1 MIRVARED
9 DWPAVVE
16 VHRVAFG
23 GGARTGDDV
32 ARLVQELHD
41 RDDLYVPELSFVAE
55 EDGVIVGHVMNT
67 WNEIAGSDVRVLQL
81 SPLGVLPEHQRQ
93 GHGSALVRASLD
105 AVRARGE
112 PVLVLEGNPKYYG
125 RFGFVRA
132 DELGLLPPP
141 EALVDWAFQA
151 AILDPNAELPQGRV
165 VYSEPFR
172 H

>member
-9 DWPAVVE
+9 DWAAIPE

-23 GGARTGDDV
+23 DEGADV
-32 ARLVQELHD
+32 ARIAQELHD
-41 RDDLYVPELSFVAE
+41 RPDLHEPDLSFVAE
-55 EDGVIVGHVMNT
+55 EDGRVVGHVMNT
-67 WNEIAGSDVRVLQL
+67 WSEIEGSDVRVLQF
-81 SPLGVLPEHQRQ
+81 SPLGVLPDHQRR

-105 AVRARGE
+105 AARACGE
-112 PVLVLEGNPKYYG
+112 SVVVLEGNPKFYG

-132 DELGLLPPP
+132 DERGLLPPP
-141 EALVDWAFQA
+141 ECHWDWAFQV
-151 AILDPNAELPQGRV
+151 AILDPHAELPQGRV

>member
-1 MIRVARED
+1 MIRVAREE
-9 DWPAVVE
+9 DWPAIIE
-16 VHRVAFG
+16 VHRLAFG
-23 GGARTGDDV
+23 SGARAGDDV
-32 ARLVQELHD
+32 ARIAQELHD
-41 RDDLYVPELSFVAE
+41 SPELHEPDLSFVAE
-55 EDGVIVGHVMNT
+55 EDGIVAGHVMNT
-67 WNEIAGSDVRVLQL
+67 WSEIEGSTARVLQF
-81 SPLGVLPEHQRQ
+81 SPLGVLPEYQRR

-112 PVLVLEGNPKYYG
+112 PVLVLEGNPKFYG

-141 EALVDWAFQA
+141 ECHWDWAFQV
-151 AILDPNAELPQGRV
+151 AILAPDAEVPQGRV

>member
-1 MIRVARED
+1 MIRVAREA
-9 DWPAVVE
+9 DWPQIPE

-23 GGARTGDDV
+23 DEGDDV
-32 ARLVQELHD
+32 ARIARELHD
-41 RDDLYVPELSFVAE
+41 RTDLYEADLSFVAE
-55 EDGVIVGHVMNT
+55 EDGIVVGHVMNT
-67 WNEIAGSDVRVLQL
+67 WSEIEGSTARVVQF
-81 SPLGVLPEHQRQ
+81 SPLGVLPEYQRR

-112 PVLVLEGNPKYYG
+112 PVLVLEGNPTFYG

-141 EALVDWAFQA
+141 ECLVDWAFQV
-151 AILDPNAELPQGRV
+151 AILDPDAELPQGRV